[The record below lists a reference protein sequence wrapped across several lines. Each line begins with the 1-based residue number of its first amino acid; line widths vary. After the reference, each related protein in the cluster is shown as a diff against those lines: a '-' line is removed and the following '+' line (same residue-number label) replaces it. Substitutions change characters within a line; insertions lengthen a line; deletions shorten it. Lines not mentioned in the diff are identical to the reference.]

1 VGRAIAA
8 AAPLRHPSAPPEPPA
23 RGRARAR
30 HAGGAAA
37 RGAARDGGLGG
48 LRAGSGVA
56 DNRIGASTR
65 LAVVDAIVSGTHE
78 PGTSHHAL
86 LAAFVSAK
94 TLARVDAELEAGG
107 YRTHEFGDSVLIERA
122 AVRCGRDAAV
132 ARRWA

>member
-1 VGRAIAA
+1 MRAIAA
-8 AAPLRHPSAPPEPPA
+8 RLERLGDSLERRVVLERAQQLIVTVLRPV
-23 RGRARAR
+23 
-30 HAGGAAA
+30 
-37 RGAARDGGLGG
+37 
-48 LRAGSGVA
+48 RAGSGVA

-132 ARRWA
+132 ARGWATLADAALAS